1 MVDNKLNWK
10 LQIKSICS
18 KLSSVC
24 GVISKVRHYLDR
36 KALMLICNSLF
47 DSRLR
52 YAVLGWGTA
61 SNQEISN
68 SGSYRTELSDLLISL
83 LFEPLWPRSILI
95 LRYSPLIKFSFFKKT
110 SSCTTYTTK
119 IYHLR
124 LVHTVTN
131 QRIGIRLGMLCQVTM
146 SYLVPKQIA
155 ANVQSNTL
163 DLRHGS
169 TCQNQSRKS
178 PTVNPFQKNSKNTY
192 YLSPMLRCPL
202 YLSAIM

>member
-36 KALMLICNSLF
+36 KALMLIYNSLF

-95 LRYSPLIKFSFFKKT
+95 LRYSPLIKFSFFKKM
-110 SSCTTYTTK
+110 SICTTYTTI
-119 IYHLR
+119 IYRLR
-124 LVHTVTN
+124 LVHIVTN
-131 QRIGIRLGMLCQVTM
+131 QRIGIWLG
-146 SYLVPKQIA
+146 IRH
-155 ANVQSNTL
+155 NTPFP
-163 DLRHGS
+163 HFF
-169 TCQNQSRKS
+169 CPPRKNKKKLIS
-178 PTVNPFQKNSKNTY
+178 LFFDSLAKTFFFPFFFLTWY
-192 YLSPMLRCPL
+192 DFWP
-202 YLSAIM
+202 